1 MDDKHVLNSQQPV
14 GAQVEEA
21 QGVGLL
27 GLGSGLALGLATL
40 TLTLT
45 LILTPQGVGLLALLG
60 PRVAAVVE

>member
-27 GLGSGLALGLATL
+27 GLGLGLALGLAL
-40 TLTLT
+40 TLT
-45 LILTPQGVGLLALLG
+45 LTPQGVGLLALG

>member
-1 MDDKHVLNSQQPV
+1 MDDEHVLNSQPPV

-27 GLGSGLALGLATL
+27 GLGLGLGSGLAL

-45 LILTPQGVGLLALLG
+45 LAGCG
-60 PRVAAVVE
+60 PARAWPTR